1 MKICAVVAEYN
12 PFHLGHAKH
21 IDYIKTV
28 LGAEKVVVIMSGNFC
43 QRGEPAILSKF
54 VRAKEAIIAGADMV
68 IELPTVFSIG
78 NAETF
83 ALGAVKIL
91 DSLNV
96 VEGLCFGVESG
107 KKEEFT
113 VVSTYFWLPR

>member
-28 LGAEKVVVIMSGNFC
+28 LGAEKVVVIMSGNFT
-43 QRGEPAILSKF
+43 QRGEIAVLDKFKRAEHAIK
-54 VRAKEAIIAGADMV
+54 AGADAV
-68 IELPTVFSIG
+68 IELPTVFATA

-83 ALGAVKIL
+83 VERSRALAKTRKYDGVFDHAL
-91 DSLNV
+91 YGRSGGR
-96 VEGLCFGVESG
+96 GLRCDIGQ
-107 KKEEFT
+107 
-113 VVSTYFWLPR
+113 R